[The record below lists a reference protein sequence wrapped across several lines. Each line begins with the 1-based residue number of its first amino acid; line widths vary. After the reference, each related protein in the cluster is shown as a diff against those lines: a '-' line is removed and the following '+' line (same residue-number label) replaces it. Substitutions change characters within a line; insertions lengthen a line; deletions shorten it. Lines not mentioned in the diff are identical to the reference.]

1 MRYRRTAIL
10 ATALCAAAAGA
21 VAIAL
26 PASAA
31 LTTSCT
37 GTASDVTVPNDLF
50 VPANKSCEL
59 TNVVINGATTVRGGG
74 NLLLT
79 DSTLNGTLT
88 VQDDGFVDIEK
99 TTVTGAVK
107 LNNAFGGYTENST
120 LSANVTVTSSGFFYG
135 VGSSLVSVT
144 STNGETYLESARM
157 SKNLATTGDVLTD
170 VYNSVIQGTV
180 NVSNPQTGSVVCVSE
195 IDGNASFSGSGGAD
209 GSLVQIGASAPLTGC
224 GFDVFGGSLALTG
237 NASPVYVSDNVIRDN
252 LDCSGN
258 ASAPVGSSSRIRG
271 QVSDQCAAAPAS
283 SVAPNTAGRSL
294 SPNAAAQSVA
304 PAASANR
311 GADLLAQVKTRDSSG
326 TTAAQQAGQASIGR

>member
-10 ATALCAAAAGA
+10 ATALAAAAAGA
-21 VAIAL
+21 VAIAV

-59 TNVVINGATTVRGGG
+59 TNVTINGATTVRGGG

-107 LNNAFGGYTENST
+107 LNSAFGGYTENST
-120 LSANVTVTSSGFFYG
+120 LSSNVTVTSSGFFYG

-144 STNGETYLESARM
+144 STSGETYLESARM
-157 SKNLATTGDVLTD
+157 SKNLTTTGDVLTD
-170 VYNSVIQGTV
+170 VYNSVIEGSV
-180 NVSNPQTGSVVCVSE
+180 NVSGPQTGSVVCASE
-195 IDGNASFSGSGGAD
+195 IDGDATISGSGAAD
-209 GSLVQIGASAPLTGC
+209 GSVVQVGASAPLTGC
-224 GFDVFGGSLALTG
+224 DFDVFAGSLALTG
-237 NASPVYVSDNVIRDN
+237 NGSPVYVSDNVIRNN

-258 ASAPVGSSSRIRG
+258 ASAPVGSSGRIRG
-271 QVSDQCAAAPAS
+271 QATGQCAAAPAS
-283 SVAPNTAGRSL
+283 AAA
-294 SPNAAAQSVA
+294 PNAAARSLAPNAAAKSVA
-304 PAASANR
+304 PAASGNR
-311 GADLLAQVKTRDSSG
+311 GAGVLAQVKTRDSSG
-326 TTAAQQAGQASIGR
+326 TSAAKQAGPATIGR